1 MGQQIAELVERCINS
16 QNEIVRLLAIGLV
29 SLAPSKSRE
38 ILGIEIPKERQ
49 VELREEGKRL
59 GGIEEV
65 LRKYKEGLEEHRKN
79 LSELA
84 EFLEE
89 EGGGSLINKF
99 KNNLRADQFSWL
111 ESHIGDIKKHLK
123 GIEII

>member
-1 MGQQIAELVERCINS
+1 MGQQIAKLVERCIDS
-16 QNEIVRLLAIGLV
+16 QNEIVRLLAIGLA

-38 ILGIEIPKERQ
+38 ILGVEIPKERQ
-49 VELREEGKRL
+49 AELREEGKKL
-59 GGIEEV
+59 GRADEV
-65 LRKYKEGLEEHRKN
+65 LRKYKDRLEEHRKN

-89 EGGGSLINKF
+89 DGGGASIDKF
-99 KNNLRADQFSWL
+99 KNDLGTDQFSWL

-123 GIEII
+123 GVEII

>member
-49 VELREEGKRL
+49 VELREECKRL
-59 GGIEEV
+59 GGTDEV
-65 LRKYKEGLEEHRKN
+65 LKKYKDGLEEHREN

-84 EFLEE
+84 EFLE

-99 KNNLRADQFSWL
+99 KNDLGDDQFSWL
-111 ESHIGDIKKHLK
+111 ESHIGEIKKHLK

>member
-1 MGQQIAELVERCINS
+1 VGQQIAKLVERCITS
-16 QNEIVRLLAIGLV
+16 QNEIVRLSAIALA
-29 SLAPSKSRE
+29 SLAPSKTRE
-38 ILGIEIPKERQ
+38 ILGVEIPKERQ
-49 VELREEGKRL
+49 AELREEGKRF
-59 GGIEEV
+59 GGIDTV
-65 LRKYKEGLEEHRKN
+65 LRKYREGLEEYRKN

-89 EGGGSLINKF
+89 GGGSLINKF
-99 KNNLRADQFSWL
+99 RNDLGADQFSWL